1 MVHTAVFAH
10 SSIKDYVP
18 ADPKGLELGVC
29 VVVCICIRESV
40 FSICSVNV
48 DEIEWL
54 VDRTVNMVELKGWP
68 ARKKQ
73 QHTMLF
79 TNLMS
84 YQYLKCNCIFED

>member
-48 DEIEWL
+48 DEIE
-54 VDRTVNMVELKGWP
+54 
-68 ARKKQ
+68 
-73 QHTMLF
+73 
-79 TNLMS
+79 
-84 YQYLKCNCIFED
+84 